1 MPGFNWTASRLNR
14 LRSAVRAFNAAITR
28 RERELDDEGQ
38 SILKGYLPSRVT
50 VEGIMARVHSVN
62 DFRRIVGYKSD
73 RSHRRYSELTR
84 VLKTVDRD
92 ALDITTDELGRLTT
106 KYSERQYRLDMRAIR
121 RQRRKTL
128 EDIGREFFEGDDAYD
143 MDGLSPAKYGT
154 LTSDNDLM
162 PEDEGEFDDS
172 YTDVDPDTLKR
183 WEQED
188 ASRKR
193 EQVAVD
199 AMYEVYRD
207 AWTSVS
213 NRHADM
219 GGYQELLDA
228 LDRLAEN
235 EPAYLNKLFAL
246 GYDEL
251 DPSYISESGGECN
264 PYVNTP
270 YETRHNR
277 AVRFVVDRAGKVGY
291 EA

>member
-1 MPGFNWTASRLNR
+1 MPGFNWSSSRLAR

-50 VEGIMARVHSVN
+50 VEGIMSRVHSVN

-73 RSHRRYSELTR
+73 RKHGRYSELTR
-84 VLKTVDRD
+84 ILKTVNRD

-106 KYSERQYRLDMRAIR
+106 KYSERQYKLDMRAIR
-121 RQRRKTL
+121 TQRKKTL
-128 EDIGREFFEGDDAYD
+128 EAISQEFFEGDDAYD
-143 MDGLSPAKYGT
+143 LESVSSAKYGT
-154 LTSDNDLM
+154 LTTDNDLM

-172 YTDVDPDTLKR
+172 YTDVDSDTLKR

-193 EQVAVD
+193 EQVAPD
-199 AMYEVYRD
+199 AMYEVYRS
-207 AWTSVS
+207 AWTATDNHHS
-213 NRHADM
+213 DM
-219 GGYQELLDA
+219 TGYQELIDA
-228 LDRLAEN
+228 LDWMADSDT
-235 EPAYLNKLFAL
+235 AYLNKLFAL

-251 DPSYISESGGECN
+251 DPSYISESGGESN

-277 AVRFVVDRAGKVGY
+277 AVRFVVDRARKVGY
-291 EA
+291 EG

>member
-38 SILKGYLPSRVT
+38 SILKGYLPTRVT
-50 VEGIMARVHSVN
+50 VEGIMSRVHSVN

-73 RSHRRYSELTR
+73 RKHRRYSELTR
-84 VLKTVDRD
+84 VLKTVNRD

-106 KYSERQYRLDMRAIR
+106 KYSERQYNLDMRAIR
-121 RQRRKTL
+121 RQRQKTL

-143 MDGLSPAKYGT
+143 MDEVSPAKYGT

-162 PEDEGEFDDS
+162 PEDEGEADDS

-199 AMYEVYRD
+199 AMYEVYRTT
-207 AWTSVS
+207 WTATD
-213 NRHADM
+213 NRHSAM
-219 GGYQELLDA
+219 GGYRELLDA
-228 LDRLAEN
+228 LDWMAEN
-235 EPAYLNKLFAL
+235 GSAYLNKLFAL

-251 DPSYISESGGECN
+251 DPSYISESGGENN

-277 AVRFVVDRAGKVGY
+277 AVRFVVDRARKVGY
-291 EA
+291 EG

>member
-50 VEGIMARVHSVN
+50 VEGIMSRVHSVN

-73 RSHRRYSELTR
+73 RKHHRYSELTR
-84 VLKTVDRD
+84 VLKTVNSD

-106 KYSERQYRLDMRAIR
+106 KYSERQYKLDMRAIR
-121 RQRRKTL
+121 RQRQRTL

-143 MDGLSPAKYGT
+143 MDELSPAKYGT

-162 PEDEGEFDDS
+162 PEDEGEADDS
-172 YTDVDPDTLKR
+172 YTDIDPDTLKR

-207 AWTSVS
+207 TWTAVS

-228 LDRLAEN
+228 LDWMAEN

-251 DPSYISESGGECN
+251 DPGYISESGGENN

-277 AVRFVVDRAGKVGY
+277 AVRFVVDRARKVGY
-291 EA
+291 EG

>member
-50 VEGIMARVHSVN
+50 VEGIMSRVHSVN
-62 DFRRIVGYKSD
+62 DFRRIVGYRSD
-73 RSHRRYSELTR
+73 RKHRRYSELTR
-84 VLKTVDRD
+84 VLKTADRD

-106 KYSERQYRLDMRAIR
+106 RYSERQYNLDMRAIR

-143 MDGLSPAKYGT
+143 MDEVSPAKYGT

-162 PEDEGEFDDS
+162 PEDEGEADDS

-193 EQVAVD
+193 GQVAVD
-199 AMYEVYRD
+199 AMYEVYRGT
-207 AWTSVS
+207 WTATD
-213 NRHADM
+213 NRHSAM

-228 LDRLAEN
+228 LDWMAEN
-235 EPAYLNKLFAL
+235 GSAYLNKLFAL

-251 DPSYISESGGECN
+251 DPSYISESGSESN

-277 AVRFVVDRAGKVGY
+277 AVRFVVDRARKVGY
-291 EA
+291 EG

>member
-14 LRSAVRAFNAAITR
+14 LRSAVRSFNAAITR
-28 RERELDDEGQ
+28 RERELDDGGQ
-38 SILKGYLPSRVT
+38 SILKRYLPSRVT
-50 VEGIMARVHSVN
+50 VEGIMSRVHSAN

-73 RSHRRYSELTR
+73 RKHRRYSELTR
-84 VLKTVDRD
+84 ILKTVSRD
-92 ALDITTDELGRLTT
+92 ALDITTDEFGRLTT
-106 KYSERQYRLDMRAIR
+106 NYSERQYKIDMRAIR
-121 RQRRKTL
+121 RQRQRTL

-162 PEDEGEFDDS
+162 PEDEGEADDS

-199 AMYEVYRD
+199 AMYEVYR
-207 AWTSVS
+207 ATWTAVS
-213 NRHADM
+213 NHHADM
-219 GGYQELLDA
+219 GGYQELMDA
-228 LDRLAEN
+228 LDWMAGN
-235 EPAYLNKLFAL
+235 EAAYLNKLFAL

-251 DPSYISESGGECN
+251 DPGYISESGGEGN

-277 AVRFVVDRAGKVGY
+277 AVRFVVDRARKVGY
-291 EA
+291 EG

>member
-50 VEGIMARVHSVN
+50 VEGIMSRVHSVN
-62 DFRRIVGYKSD
+62 DFRRIVGYRSD
-73 RSHRRYSELTR
+73 MRHRRYSELTR
-84 VLKTVDRD
+84 VLKTVSRD

-106 KYSERQYRLDMRAIR
+106 KYSERQYSLDMRAIR
-121 RQRRKTL
+121 RQRRKTR

-143 MDGLSPAKYGT
+143 MDGVSPAKYGM

-162 PEDEGEFDDS
+162 PEDEGEADDS

-193 EQVAVD
+193 GQVAVD
-199 AMYEVYRD
+199 AMYEVYRGT
-207 AWTSVS
+207 WTATD
-213 NRHADM
+213 NRHSAM

-228 LDRLAEN
+228 LDWMAEN
-235 EPAYLNKLFAL
+235 GPAYLNKMFAL

-251 DPSYISESGGECN
+251 DPTYISESGGESN

-277 AVRFVVDRAGKVGY
+277 AVRFVADRARKVGY
-291 EA
+291 EG

>member
-50 VEGIMARVHSVN
+50 VEGIMSRVHSVD

-73 RSHRRYSELTR
+73 RKRHRYSELTR
-84 VLKTVDRD
+84 VLKTVNRD
-92 ALDITTDELGRLTT
+92 ALDITTDDLGRITT
-106 KYSERQYRLDMRAIR
+106 KYSERQYKLDMRAIR
-121 RQRRKTL
+121 RQRQRTL

-143 MDGLSPAKYGT
+143 MDELSPAKYGT

-162 PEDEGEFDDS
+162 PEDEGEVDDS

-207 AWTSVS
+207 TWTAVS

-228 LDRLAEN
+228 LDWMAEN

-251 DPSYISESGGECN
+251 DPGYISESGGENN

-277 AVRFVVDRAGKVGY
+277 AVRFVVDRARKVGY
-291 EA
+291 EG

>member
-50 VEGIMARVHSVN
+50 VEGIMSRVHSVN

-73 RSHRRYSELTR
+73 RKRHRYSELTR
-84 VLKTVDRD
+84 VLKSVNRD

-106 KYSERQYRLDMRAIR
+106 KYSERQYKLDMRAIR
-121 RQRRKTL
+121 RQRQKTL

-143 MDGLSPAKYGT
+143 MDELSPAKYGT

-162 PEDEGEFDDS
+162 PEDEGEVDDS

-199 AMYEVYRD
+199 AMYEVYRST
-207 AWTSVS
+207 WTAVS

-219 GGYQELLDA
+219 GGYQELLGA
-228 LDRLAEN
+228 LDWMAEN

-251 DPSYISESGGECN
+251 DPSYISASGGESN

-277 AVRFVVDRAGKVGY
+277 AVRFVVDRARKVGY
-291 EA
+291 EG

>member
-1 MPGFNWTASRLNR
+1 MPAFNWTASRLNR

-50 VEGIMARVHSVN
+50 VEGIMSRVHSVN
-62 DFRRIVGYKSD
+62 DFRRIVGYDSD
-73 RSHRRYSELTR
+73 RKHHRYSELTR
-84 VLKTVDRD
+84 VLKTVNRD

-106 KYSERQYRLDMRAIR
+106 KYSERQYKLDMQAIR
-121 RQRRKTL
+121 KQRKKTL
-128 EDIGREFFEGDDAYD
+128 EAIGREFFEGDDAYD
-143 MDGLSPAKYGT
+143 MDELSPAKYGT

-162 PEDEGEFDDS
+162 PEDEGEPDDS

-183 WEQED
+183 WELED
-188 ASRKR
+188 ATRKR
-193 EQVAVD
+193 EQVDVQ
-199 AMYEVYRD
+199 AMYELYRSV
-207 AWTSVS
+207 WTAVS
-213 NRHADM
+213 NHHADM
-219 GGYQELLDA
+219 SGYQELLDA
-228 LDRLAEN
+228 LDRMAEN

-251 DPSYISESGGECN
+251 DPSYISESGGESN

-277 AVRFVVDRAGKVGY
+277 AVRFVVDRARKVGY
-291 EA
+291 EG

>member
-50 VEGIMARVHSVN
+50 VEGIMSRVHSVN

-73 RSHRRYSELTR
+73 RKHRRYSELTR
-84 VLKTVDRD
+84 VLKTVNSD

-106 KYSERQYRLDMRAIR
+106 KYSERQYKLDMRAIR
-121 RQRRKTL
+121 RQRQRTF

-154 LTSDNDLM
+154 LTSGNDLM
-162 PEDEGEFDDS
+162 PEDEGEADDS
-172 YTDVDPDTLKR
+172 YTDIDPDTLMR

-207 AWTSVS
+207 TWTAVS

-219 GGYQELLDA
+219 GGYRELLDA
-228 LDRLAEN
+228 LDWMAEN

-251 DPSYISESGGECN
+251 DPSYISESGSENN

-291 EA
+291 EG

>member
-50 VEGIMARVHSVN
+50 VEGIMSRVHSVN

-73 RSHRRYSELTR
+73 RKHRRYSELTR
-84 VLKTVDRD
+84 VLKTVNSD

-106 KYSERQYRLDMRAIR
+106 KYSERQYKLDMRAIR
-121 RQRRKTL
+121 RQRQRTF

-154 LTSDNDLM
+154 LTSGNDLM
-162 PEDEGEFDDS
+162 PEDEGEADDS
-172 YTDVDPDTLKR
+172 YTDIDPDTLMR

-207 AWTSVS
+207 TWTAVS

-219 GGYQELLDA
+219 GGYRELLDA
-228 LDRLAEN
+228 LDWMAEN

-251 DPSYISESGGECN
+251 DPSYISESGSENN

-277 AVRFVVDRAGKVGY
+277 AVRFVADRAGKVGY
-291 EA
+291 EG

>member
-1 MPGFNWTASRLNR
+1 MPGFNWTGYRLNR

-50 VEGIMARVHSVN
+50 VEGIMSRVHSVN

-73 RSHRRYSELTR
+73 RKHGRYSELTR
-84 VLKTVDRD
+84 VLKSVNRD
-92 ALDITTDELGRLTT
+92 ALDITTDNLGRLTT
-106 KYSERQYRLDMRAIR
+106 NYSERQYKLDMQAIR
-121 RQRRKTL
+121 RQRQKTL

-143 MDGLSPAKYGT
+143 MDEVSPAKYGT

-162 PEDEGEFDDS
+162 PEDEGEADDS

-199 AMYEVYRD
+199 AMYEVYRST
-207 AWTSVS
+207 WTATD
-213 NRHADM
+213 NRHSAM

-228 LDRLAEN
+228 LDWMAEN
-235 EPAYLNKLFAL
+235 VPAYLNKLFAL

-251 DPSYISESGGECN
+251 DPSYISESGGESN

-277 AVRFVVDRAGKVGY
+277 AVRFVVDRARKVGY
-291 EA
+291 EG

>member
-1 MPGFNWTASRLNR
+1 MPGFNWTSSRLNR

-50 VEGIMARVHSVN
+50 VEGIMSRVHSVN

-73 RSHRRYSELTR
+73 RKHRRYSELAR
-84 VLKTVDRD
+84 VLKTVNRD

-106 KYSERQYRLDMRAIR
+106 KYSERQYKLDMRAIR
-121 RQRRKTL
+121 RQRQKTL
-128 EDIGREFFEGDDAYD
+128 EDIAREFFEGDDAYD

-162 PEDEGEFDDS
+162 PEDEGEVDDS

-199 AMYEVYRD
+199 AMYEVYRGT
-207 AWTSVS
+207 WTTVS
-213 NRHADM
+213 NHHADM
-219 GGYQELLDA
+219 GGYQELLGA
-228 LDRLAEN
+228 LDWLAEN

-251 DPSYISESGGECN
+251 DPSYISESGGEGN

-270 YETRHNR
+270 YETRHDR
-277 AVRFVVDRAGKVGY
+277 AVRFVADRARKVGY
-291 EA
+291 EG

>member
-50 VEGIMARVHSVN
+50 VEGIMSRVHSVN

-73 RSHRRYSELTR
+73 RKHHRYSELTR
-84 VLKTVDRD
+84 VLNTVNRD

-106 KYSERQYRLDMRAIR
+106 KYSERQYKLDMRAIR
-121 RQRRKTL
+121 RQRQKTL
-128 EDIGREFFEGDDAYD
+128 GDIGREFFEGDDAYD
-143 MDGLSPAKYGT
+143 MDGLSSAKYGT

-162 PEDEGEFDDS
+162 PEDEGEPDDT
-172 YTDVDPDTLKR
+172 YTDIDPDTLKR

-193 EQVAVD
+193 GQVAVD

-207 AWTSVS
+207 TWTAVS

-228 LDRLAEN
+228 LDWMAEN
-235 EPAYLNKLFAL
+235 GSSYLNKLFAL

-251 DPSYISESGGECN
+251 DPSYISESGGEGN

-277 AVRFVVDRAGKVGY
+277 AVRFVADRAGKVGY
-291 EA
+291 EG

>member
-28 RERELDDEGQ
+28 RERELDDEGR
-38 SILKGYLPSRVT
+38 SIFKGYLPSRVT
-50 VEGIMARVHSVN
+50 VEGIMSRVHSVN

-73 RSHRRYSELTR
+73 RKHRRYSELTR
-84 VLKTVDRD
+84 VLKTVNRD

-106 KYSERQYRLDMRAIR
+106 NYSERQYKLDMRAIR
-121 RQRRKTL
+121 RQRQRTL

-143 MDGLSPAKYGT
+143 MDELSPAKYGT

-162 PEDEGEFDDS
+162 PEDEGEADDS
-172 YTDVDPDTLKR
+172 YTDIDPDTLKR

-199 AMYEVYRD
+199 AMYEVYRST
-207 AWTSVS
+207 WTTVS

-228 LDRLAEN
+228 LDWMAEN

-251 DPSYISESGGECN
+251 DPDYISESGGENN

-277 AVRFVVDRAGKVGY
+277 AVRFVTDRSSKVGY
-291 EA
+291 EG

>member
-50 VEGIMARVHSVN
+50 VEGIMSRVHSVN

-73 RSHRRYSELTR
+73 RKRQRYSELTR
-84 VLKTVDRD
+84 ILKTVNRD
-92 ALDITTDELGRLTT
+92 ALDITSDEFGRLTT
-106 KYSERQYRLDMRAIR
+106 KYSERQYKLDMRAIR
-121 RQRRKTL
+121 RQRQKTL

-143 MDGLSPAKYGT
+143 LDELSPAKYGT

-172 YTDVDPDTLKR
+172 YTDVDLDMLKR
-183 WEQED
+183 WELED

-193 EQVAVD
+193 EQVTVD

-207 AWTSVS
+207 TWVNPT
-213 NRHADM
+213 NRHAEI
-219 GGYQELLDA
+219 GGYQELLDT
-228 LDRLAEN
+228 LDWMAGN
-235 EPAYLNKLFAL
+235 ESAYLNKLFAL

-251 DPSYISESGGECN
+251 DPNYISESGGESN

-277 AVRFVVDRAGKVGY
+277 AVRFVVDRARKVGY
-291 EA
+291 EG

>member
-1 MPGFNWTASRLNR
+1 MPGFNWCASRLNR

-50 VEGIMARVHSVN
+50 VEGIMSRVHSVN

-73 RSHRRYSELTR
+73 KKRGRYSELTR
-84 VLKTVDRD
+84 ILKTVNRD
-92 ALDITTDELGRLTT
+92 ALDITTDEFGRLAT
-106 KYSERQYRLDMRAIR
+106 KYSERQYKLDMRAIR
-121 RQRRKTL
+121 RHRQNTL
-128 EDIGREFFEGDDAYD
+128 EDISHAFFEGDDAYD
-143 MDGLSPAKYGT
+143 MDELSPAKYGT

-162 PEDEGEFDDS
+162 PEDEGEADDS

-183 WEQED
+183 WELED

-199 AMYEVYRD
+199 AMYEVYRVT
-207 AWTSVS
+207 WTAVS
-213 NRHADM
+213 NHHADM

-228 LDRLAEN
+228 LDWMAEN

-251 DPSYISESGGECN
+251 GPSYISESGGENN

-277 AVRFVVDRAGKVGY
+277 AVRFVVDRARKVGY
-291 EA
+291 EG

>member
-38 SILKGYLPSRVT
+38 SILKGYLPGHVT
-50 VEGIMARVHSVN
+50 VEGIMQRVHSVN

-73 RSHRRYSELTR
+73 TRHHRYSELTR
-84 VLKTVDRD
+84 VLKTVNRD

-121 RQRRKTL
+121 RQRQKTL

-143 MDGLSPAKYGT
+143 MDGVSPAKYGT

-162 PEDEGEFDDS
+162 PEDEGEPDDT
-172 YTDVDPDTLKR
+172 YTDIDPDTLKR

-199 AMYEVYRD
+199 AMYEVYR
-207 AWTSVS
+207 ATWTAVS
-213 NRHADM
+213 NHHADM
-219 GGYQELLDA
+219 GGYQEMLDV
-228 LDRLAEN
+228 LDWMAEN
-235 EPAYLNKLFAL
+235 ESAYLNKLFAL

-251 DPSYISESGGECN
+251 DPSYISESGGESN

-277 AVRFVVDRAGKVGY
+277 AVRFVADRARKVGY
-291 EA
+291 EG

>member
-1 MPGFNWTASRLNR
+1 MPGFNWTSSRLNR

-50 VEGIMARVHSVN
+50 VEGIMSRVHSVN

-73 RSHRRYSELTR
+73 RKHHRYSELTR
-84 VLKTVDRD
+84 VLKTVNRD

-106 KYSERQYRLDMRAIR
+106 KYSERQYKLDMRAIR
-121 RQRRKTL
+121 RQRKKTL

-143 MDGLSPAKYGT
+143 LESVSPAKYGT
-154 LTSDNDLM
+154 LTTDNDLM
-162 PEDEGEFDDS
+162 PEDEGEPDDI

-199 AMYEVYRD
+199 AMYEVYRST
-207 AWTSVS
+207 WTAVS
-213 NRHADM
+213 NHHADM

-228 LDRLAEN
+228 LDWMAEN
-235 EPAYLNKLFAL
+235 GPACLNKLFAL

-251 DPSYISESGGECN
+251 DPSYISESGSENN

-277 AVRFVVDRAGKVGY
+277 AVRFVVDRARKVGY
-291 EA
+291 EG

>member
-50 VEGIMARVHSVN
+50 VEGIMSRVHSLN

-73 RSHRRYSELTR
+73 MKHRRYSELTR
-84 VLKTVDRD
+84 VLKTVNSD
-92 ALDITTDELGRLTT
+92 ALDITTDELGRFTT
-106 KYSERQYRLDMRAIR
+106 KYSERQYKLDMRAIR
-121 RQRRKTL
+121 RQRQRTL

-162 PEDEGEFDDS
+162 PEDEGEADDS
-172 YTDVDPDTLKR
+172 YTDIDPDTLKR

-207 AWTSVS
+207 TWTVGS

-228 LDRLAEN
+228 LDWMAEN

-251 DPSYISESGGECN
+251 DPNYISESGGENN

-277 AVRFVVDRAGKVGY
+277 AVRLVADRARKVGY
-291 EA
+291 EG

>member
-50 VEGIMARVHSVN
+50 VEGIMSRVHSVN

-73 RSHRRYSELTR
+73 RRHRRYSELTR
-84 VLKTVDRD
+84 VLKTVNGD

-106 KYSERQYRLDMRAIR
+106 KYSERQYNLDMRAIR
-121 RQRRKTL
+121 RQRQKTL

-143 MDGLSPAKYGT
+143 MDEVSPAKYGM

-162 PEDEGEFDDS
+162 PEDEGEVDDS

-193 EQVAVD
+193 EQVTVD
-199 AMYEVYRD
+199 AMYEVYRST
-207 AWTSVS
+207 WTATD
-213 NRHADM
+213 NRHSAM

-228 LDRLAEN
+228 LDWMAEN
-235 EPAYLNKLFAL
+235 GPAYLNKMFAI

-251 DPSYISESGGECN
+251 DPGYISESGGENN

-277 AVRFVVDRAGKVGY
+277 AVRFVVDRARKVGY
-291 EA
+291 EG

>member
-1 MPGFNWTASRLNR
+1 MPGFNWSASRLAR

-28 RERELDDEGQ
+28 REHELDDEGQ

-50 VEGIMARVHSVN
+50 VEGIMSRVHSAN
-62 DFRRIVGYKSD
+62 DFRRIVGYRSD
-73 RSHRRYSELTR
+73 RKHGRYSELTR
-84 VLKTVDRD
+84 VLKSVNRD
-92 ALDITTDELGRLTT
+92 ALDITTDNLGRLTT
-106 KYSERQYRLDMRAIR
+106 KYSERQYGLDMRAIR
-121 RQRRKTL
+121 RQRQKTL

-143 MDGLSPAKYGT
+143 MDELSPAKYGT
-154 LTSDNDLM
+154 LTTDNDLM

-172 YTDVDPDTLKR
+172 YTDVDSDTLKR

-207 AWTSVS
+207 TWTATS

-228 LDRLAEN
+228 LDWIAEN
-235 EPAYLNKLFAL
+235 GPAYLNKLFAL

-251 DPSYISESGGECN
+251 DPSYISESGGESN

-277 AVRFVVDRAGKVGY
+277 AVRFVVDRARKVGY
-291 EA
+291 EG

>member
-50 VEGIMARVHSVN
+50 VEGIMSRVHSVN

-73 RSHRRYSELTR
+73 RKHRRYSELTR
-84 VLKTVDRD
+84 VLKTVNRD

-106 KYSERQYRLDMRAIR
+106 KYSERQYNLDMRAIR
-121 RQRRKTL
+121 RQRQKTL

-143 MDGLSPAKYGT
+143 MDEVSPAKYGM

-162 PEDEGEFDDS
+162 PEDEGEVDDS

-193 EQVAVD
+193 EQVTVD
-199 AMYEVYRD
+199 AMYEVYRST
-207 AWTSVS
+207 WTATD
-213 NRHADM
+213 NRHSAM

-228 LDRLAEN
+228 LDWMAEN
-235 EPAYLNKLFAL
+235 GPAYLNKMFAI

-251 DPSYISESGGECN
+251 DPGYISESGGENN

-277 AVRFVVDRAGKVGY
+277 AVRFVVDRARKVGY
-291 EA
+291 EG

>member
-1 MPGFNWTASRLNR
+1 MPAFNWTASRLNR

-50 VEGIMARVHSVN
+50 VEGIMSRVHSVN

-73 RSHRRYSELTR
+73 RKRNRYSELTR
-84 VLKTVDRD
+84 ILKTVNRD
-92 ALDITTDELGRLTT
+92 ALDITTDGLGRLTT
-106 KYSERQYRLDMRAIR
+106 NYSERQYKLDMRAIR
-121 RQRRKTL
+121 RQRQKTL
-128 EDIGREFFEGDDAYD
+128 EDIGREFFDGDDAYD
-143 MDGLSPAKYGT
+143 MDELSPAKYGT

-162 PEDEGEFDDS
+162 PEDEGEVDGS

-199 AMYEVYRD
+199 AMYEVYRST
-207 AWTSVS
+207 WTAVS
-213 NRHADM
+213 NRHAVM

-228 LDRLAEN
+228 LDWMAEN

-251 DPSYISESGGECN
+251 DPGYISESGGENN

-277 AVRFVVDRAGKVGY
+277 AVRFVVDRARKVGY
-291 EA
+291 EG

>member
-50 VEGIMARVHSVN
+50 VEGIMSRVHSVN

-73 RSHRRYSELTR
+73 REHHRYSELTR
-84 VLKTVDRD
+84 VLKTVNRD
-92 ALDITTDELGRLTT
+92 ALDITTDGLGRLTT
-106 KYSERQYRLDMRAIR
+106 KYSERQYKLDMRAIR
-121 RQRRKTL
+121 RQRQKTL

-143 MDGLSPAKYGT
+143 MNELSSAKYGT

-162 PEDEGEFDDS
+162 PEDEGEVDDS

-193 EQVAVD
+193 EQVAVN
-199 AMYEVYRD
+199 AMYEVYRVT
-207 AWTSVS
+207 WTATD
-213 NRHADM
+213 NRHSAM

-228 LDRLAEN
+228 LEWMAEN

-251 DPSYISESGGECN
+251 DPSYISESGGESN

-277 AVRFVVDRAGKVGY
+277 AVRFVADRARKVGY
-291 EA
+291 EG

>member
-1 MPGFNWTASRLNR
+1 MRGFNWTASRLNR

-28 RERELDDEGQ
+28 RERELDDGGQ

-50 VEGIMARVHSVN
+50 VEGIMSRVHSVN

-73 RSHRRYSELTR
+73 RKRNRYSELTR
-84 VLKTVDRD
+84 VLKTVNRD

-121 RQRRKTL
+121 RQRQKTL

-162 PEDEGEFDDS
+162 PEDGGEPDDS

-199 AMYEVYRD
+199 AMYEVYRA
-207 AWTSVS
+207 AWTAVS
-213 NRHADM
+213 NRHADIA
-219 GGYQELLDA
+219 GYQELLDA
-228 LDRLAEN
+228 LDWMAGN

-251 DPSYISESGGECN
+251 DPSYISESGGEGN

-277 AVRFVVDRAGKVGY
+277 AVRFVADRARKVGY
-291 EA
+291 EG

>member
-50 VEGIMARVHSVN
+50 VEGIMLRVHSVN

-73 RSHRRYSELTR
+73 RKHRRYSELTR
-84 VLKTVDRD
+84 VLKTVNRD

-106 KYSERQYRLDMRAIR
+106 KYSERQYKLDMRAIR
-121 RQRRKTL
+121 RQRQKTL

-143 MDGLSPAKYGT
+143 MDEVSPAKYGT

-162 PEDEGEFDDS
+162 PEDEGEPDDT
-172 YTDVDPDTLKR
+172 YTDIDPDTLKR

-199 AMYEVYRD
+199 AMYEVYRTT
-207 AWTSVS
+207 WTAVT
-213 NRHADM
+213 NHHADM

-228 LDRLAEN
+228 LDWMAEN
-235 EPAYLNKLFAL
+235 ESAYLNKLFAL

-251 DPSYISESGGECN
+251 DPSYISESGSENN

-277 AVRFVVDRAGKVGY
+277 AVRFVVDRARKVGY
-291 EA
+291 EG

>member
-50 VEGIMARVHSVN
+50 VEGIMSRVHSVN

-73 RSHRRYSELTR
+73 RRHRRYSELTR
-84 VLKTVDRD
+84 VLKTVSGD

-106 KYSERQYRLDMRAIR
+106 KYSERQYNLDMRAIR
-121 RQRRKTL
+121 RQRQKTL

-143 MDGLSPAKYGT
+143 MDEVSPAKYGT

-162 PEDEGEFDDS
+162 PEDEGEADDS

-193 EQVAVD
+193 EQIAVD
-199 AMYEVYRD
+199 AMYGVYRGT
-207 AWTSVS
+207 WTATD
-213 NRHADM
+213 NRHSAM

-228 LDRLAEN
+228 LDWMAEN
-235 EPAYLNKLFAL
+235 GPAYLNKLFAL

-251 DPSYISESGGECN
+251 DPGYISESGGESN

-270 YETRHNR
+270 YETRHDR
-277 AVRFVVDRAGKVGY
+277 AVRFVVDRARKVGY
-291 EA
+291 EG

>member
-1 MPGFNWTASRLNR
+1 MPSFNWTASRLNR

-50 VEGIMARVHSVN
+50 VEGIMSRVHSVN

-73 RSHRRYSELTR
+73 RKRHRYSELTR
-84 VLKTVDRD
+84 VLKTVNRD

-106 KYSERQYRLDMRAIR
+106 KYSERQYKLDTRAIR
-121 RQRRKTL
+121 RQRQRTL

-143 MDGLSPAKYGT
+143 MDELSSAKYGT

-162 PEDEGEFDDS
+162 PEDEGEVDDS
-172 YTDVDPDTLKR
+172 YTDVDLDTLKR

-207 AWTSVS
+207 TWTATS

-228 LDRLAEN
+228 LEWMAEN
-235 EPAYLNKLFAL
+235 ESAYLNKLFAL

-251 DPSYISESGGECN
+251 DPNYISESGGESN

-277 AVRFVVDRAGKVGY
+277 AVRFVVDRARKVGY
-291 EA
+291 EG

>member
-50 VEGIMARVHSVN
+50 VEGIMSRVHSVN

-73 RSHRRYSELTR
+73 RKHRRYSELTR
-84 VLKTVDRD
+84 VLKTVSSD

-106 KYSERQYRLDMRAIR
+106 KYSERQYKLDMRAIR
-121 RQRRKTL
+121 RQRQRTL

-143 MDGLSPAKYGT
+143 MDELSPAKYGT

-162 PEDEGEFDDS
+162 PEDEGEADDS
-172 YTDVDPDTLKR
+172 YTDIDPDTLKR

-207 AWTSVS
+207 TWTAVS

-228 LDRLAEN
+228 LDWMAEN

-251 DPSYISESGGECN
+251 DPTYISESGGESN

-277 AVRFVVDRAGKVGY
+277 AVMFVADRARKVGH
-291 EA
+291 EG

>member
-1 MPGFNWTASRLNR
+1 MPGFNWSASRLNR
-14 LRSAVRAFNAAITR
+14 LRSAVRSFNAAITR

-50 VEGIMARVHSVN
+50 VEGIMSRVHSVN

-73 RSHRRYSELTR
+73 WKHRRYSELTR
-84 VLKTVDRD
+84 ILKTVSRD

-106 KYSERQYRLDMRAIR
+106 KYSERQYKLDMRAIR

-162 PEDEGEFDDS
+162 PDDEGEADDS

-199 AMYEVYRD
+199 AMYEVYR
-207 AWTSVS
+207 ATWTAVS

-219 GGYQELLDA
+219 ACYQEFLDA
-228 LDRLAEN
+228 LDWMAGN

-251 DPSYISESGGECN
+251 DPGYISESGGENN

-277 AVRFVVDRAGKVGY
+277 AVRFVADRARKVGY
-291 EA
+291 EG

>member
-50 VEGIMARVHSVN
+50 VEGIMSRVHSVN

-73 RSHRRYSELTR
+73 RKHRRYSELTR
-84 VLKTVDRD
+84 VLKTVNRD
-92 ALDITTDELGRLTT
+92 ALDMTTDELGRLTT
-106 KYSERQYRLDMRAIR
+106 KYSERQYNLDMRAIR
-121 RQRRKTL
+121 RQRQKTL

-143 MDGLSPAKYGT
+143 MDEVSPAKYGM

-162 PEDEGEFDDS
+162 PEDEGEVDDS

-199 AMYEVYRD
+199 AMYEVYRGT
-207 AWTSVS
+207 WTATD
-213 NRHADM
+213 NRHSAM

-228 LDRLAEN
+228 LDWMAEN
-235 EPAYLNKLFAL
+235 GPAYLNKMFAL

-251 DPSYISESGGECN
+251 DPSYISESGGESN

-277 AVRFVVDRAGKVGY
+277 AVRFVVDRARKVGY
-291 EA
+291 EG

>member
-1 MPGFNWTASRLNR
+1 MPGFNWTPSRLNR

-28 RERELDDEGQ
+28 RERELDDAGQ

-50 VEGIMARVHSVN
+50 VEGTMSRVHSVN
-62 DFRRIVGYKSD
+62 DFRRIVGYSSD
-73 RSHRRYSELTR
+73 RKHRRYSELTR
-84 VLKTVDRD
+84 VLKSVSRD
-92 ALDITTDELGRLTT
+92 ALDITTDEFGRLTT

-121 RQRRKTL
+121 RQRRKTV
-128 EDIGREFFEGDDAYD
+128 EDIGIEFFEGDDAYD
-143 MDGLSPAKYGT
+143 MNELSPAKYGT
-154 LTSDNDLM
+154 LTSGNDLM
-162 PEDEGEFDDS
+162 PEDEGEADDS

-199 AMYEVYRD
+199 AMYEVYRGT
-207 AWTSVS
+207 WTAIS
-213 NRHADM
+213 NHHADM
-219 GGYQELLDA
+219 GGYQEFLDA
-228 LDRLAEN
+228 LDWMAEN
-235 EPAYLNKLFAL
+235 EPTYLNKLFAL

-251 DPSYISESGGECN
+251 DPSYISESGGETN

-277 AVRFVVDRAGKVGY
+277 AVRFVADRARKVGH
-291 EA
+291 EG

>member
-1 MPGFNWTASRLNR
+1 MPTFNWTASRLNR

-50 VEGIMARVHSVN
+50 VEGIMSRVHSVN

-73 RSHRRYSELTR
+73 MRHHRYSELTR
-84 VLKTVDRD
+84 VLKTANRD

-121 RQRRKTL
+121 RQRQKTL

-143 MDGLSPAKYGT
+143 MDELSPAKYGT

-162 PEDEGEFDDS
+162 PEDEGEPDDT

-199 AMYEVYRD
+199 VMYEVYR
-207 AWTSVS
+207 ATWTAVS

-228 LDRLAEN
+228 LDWMAEN
-235 EPAYLNKLFAL
+235 ESAYLNKLFAL

-251 DPSYISESGGECN
+251 DPSYISESGGEGN

-277 AVRFVVDRAGKVGY
+277 AVRFIVDRARKVGY
-291 EA
+291 EG

>member
-1 MPGFNWTASRLNR
+1 MPGFNWTSSRLNR

-28 RERELDDEGQ
+28 RERELDDGGQ

-50 VEGIMARVHSVN
+50 VEGIMSRVHSVN

-73 RSHRRYSELTR
+73 MKHRRYSELTR
-84 VLKTVDRD
+84 VLKTVNRD

-106 KYSERQYRLDMRAIR
+106 KYSERQYKLDMRAIR
-121 RQRRKTL
+121 RQRQRTL

-143 MDGLSPAKYGT
+143 MDELSPAKYGT

-162 PEDEGEFDDS
+162 PEDEGEPDDT

-199 AMYEVYRD
+199 AMYEVYRGT
-207 AWTSVS
+207 WTTVS

-228 LDRLAEN
+228 LDWMAEN
-235 EPAYLNKLFAL
+235 EQAYLNKLFAL

-251 DPSYISESGGECN
+251 DPSYISESGGESN

-277 AVRFVVDRAGKVGY
+277 AVRFVVDRARKVGY
-291 EA
+291 EG

>member
-50 VEGIMARVHSVN
+50 VEGIMSRVHSVN

-73 RSHRRYSELTR
+73 RKHHRYSELTR
-84 VLKTVDRD
+84 VLKTVNRD

-106 KYSERQYRLDMRAIR
+106 KYSERQYKLDMRAIR
-121 RQRRKTL
+121 RQRQRTL

-143 MDGLSPAKYGT
+143 MDELSPAKYGT

-162 PEDEGEFDDS
+162 PEDEGVADDS

-193 EQVAVD
+193 GQVAVD

-207 AWTSVS
+207 TWTSVT

-228 LDRLAEN
+228 LDWMAEN
-235 EPAYLNKLFAL
+235 EPAYLNKLLAL

-251 DPSYISESGGECN
+251 DPSYISESGGEHN

-277 AVRFVVDRAGKVGY
+277 AVRFVVDRARKVGY
-291 EA
+291 EG